1 MNKVVLKWIPLSA
14 IAALLLALSP
24 SQAETPRSK
33 AQKQARAAVAQKTS
47 SAPAQRT
54 KPAPAQTT
62 KPASA
67 AVARRA
73 PPAGATYASADPG
86 CTTGRKRLW
95 TEAGW
100 MVRRVTSCR

>member
-1 MNKVVLKWIPLSA
+1 MNKVVLKWAPLPA

-33 AQKQARAAVAQKTS
+33 AQKPARAAVAQK
-47 SAPAQRT
+47 A
-54 KPAPAQTT
+54 KPAAS
-62 KPASA
+62 KPVSTA
-67 AVARRA
+67 AVRRTPTA
-73 PPAGATYASADPG
+73 AGVTYASADPG